1 LTKKFSNKRLN
12 TTSFHDLSPQDISHM
27 YINDHIHM
35 KEAMD
40 ALELDLTKEAFQA
53 LINKK
58 KDSRQY
64 GLMHIITAPARCC
77 RSCRTQRRLATAAQR
92 SIEIAIKNISTTLDK

>member
-1 LTKKFSNKRLN
+1 MS
-12 TTSFHDLSPQDISHM
+12 
-27 YINDHIHM
+27 INDQHRIKLDHIHM

-58 KDSRQY
+58 KDSRQN
-64 GLMHIITAPARCC
+64 GLMHLITAPARCC
-77 RSCRTQRRLATAAQR
+77 RSCRTQRRLAAAAQH
-92 SIEIAIKNISTTLDK
+92 SIEIAIKNMSTTLDK